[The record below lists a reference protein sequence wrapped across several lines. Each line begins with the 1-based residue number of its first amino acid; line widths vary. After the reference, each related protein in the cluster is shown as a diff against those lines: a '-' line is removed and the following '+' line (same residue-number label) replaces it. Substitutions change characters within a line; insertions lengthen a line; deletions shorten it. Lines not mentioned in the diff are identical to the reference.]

1 MRIACIYLPSFP
13 LQVHIRHAPHLAGT
27 SLAVADASDKPTI
40 AACSRRAWEQGVR
53 PGMSV
58 MQARAIAP
66 EVTIVPGQP
75 ELYQRAALSLGE
87 SLLVHSVT
95 VDIHSDAASVPQH
108 RSIFLHVPTGSRGAS
123 FGAALL
129 AHLDRQGL
137 RGRVGIAD
145 DRFTAWVAAVVTPSE
160 SRKPEA
166 SQLDLGVSPQNPA
179 FVQTT
184 TTVPRGGAAAFLAP
198 KPLELL
204 PLPGEVRHMLHTLG
218 IHTLG
223 DFAALPPPSVGRRW
237 NRDGID
243 YQALARG
250 DDPTTLTGL
259 VPHEAI
265 VETIDCDTELSDLE
279 PLSFLLRPLIDRT
292 CERLRGRGMA
302 AGEITL
308 TLVGPAA
315 RTRVKAA
322 PSRPTLSSQTLLDL
336 LRAKLSEQTLEHP
349 VASLHLEV
357 TRESEPEVCE
367 LDLFDHRDTEVSA
380 DAIDIAIAR
389 LQSVLGTDSVNAAEL
404 VDTHRPERA
413 FKLTPFS
420 PPRRQKRTRRAKE
433 RPART
438 ARPALRA
445 GDRDM
450 VLPLV
455 LTGMVGALRL
465 VNPPSPQPVDLR
477 TIEHEGAR
485 HRVVASHG
493 PTRMDGEWWSDDA
506 MGRDYYEVE
515 TDDGGRYW
523 VFKAKNDGRFY
534 LHGIFD

>member
-13 LQVHIRHAPHLAGT
+13 LQVHVRHTPHLAGT
-27 SLAVADASDKPTI
+27 SFAVADTGERPAV
-40 AACSRRAWEQGVR
+40 AACSRLAWEQGVR
-53 PGMSV
+53 PGMSIT
-58 MQARAIAP
+58 QARAIAP

-75 ELYQRAALSLGE
+75 ELYLRTAQSLGE
-87 SLLVHSVT
+87 SLLIHSVT
-95 VDIHSDAASVPQH
+95 VDIQSDAPPVPQH
-108 RSIFLHVPTGSRGAS
+108 RSIFLHVPTGSRGSS

-145 DRFTAWVAAVVTPSE
+145 DRFTAWVAAVMTPSE
-160 SRKPEA
+160 SRKSEP
-166 SQLDLGVSPQNPA
+166 QLDLAVSPQNPA
-179 FVQTT
+179 FVQST

-204 PLPGEVRHMLHTLG
+204 PLSAEVRHMLHTLG

-237 NRDGID
+237 NRDGVD

-250 DDPTTLTGL
+250 DDPSTLTGL
-259 VPHEAI
+259 VPYEAI
-265 VETIDCDTELSDLE
+265 VETIDCDTEISELE

-302 AGEITL
+302 AGELTL
-308 TLVGPAA
+308 TLVGNGT
-315 RTRVKAA
+315 RTHVKAA

-336 LRAKLSEQTLEHP
+336 LRAKLSEKSLEHP
-349 VASLHLEV
+349 VSSLHLEV
-357 TRESEPEVCE
+357 TREADPEVCE

-389 LQSVLGTDSVNAAEL
+389 LQSVLGSDSVSAAEL

-420 PPRRQKRTRRAKE
+420 PPRKQKRTRRAA
-433 RPART
+433 RPARP

-465 VNPPSPQPVDLR
+465 VNPPSPQPTDLH

-493 PTRMDGEWWSDDA
+493 PTKMDGEWWSDDS